1 VSAALRRGQLV
12 ARIVARRTL
21 FTPPRALT
29 SSKGLMSDLTTSE
42 SGATVASGDA
52 RQSGSPKSAS
62 RWEDF
67 VDIFYTPST
76 VYARREHAG
85 FGIPMLVVTLL
96 VGAIFLANTGVMQ
109 PIMDAEF
116 ARAAA
121 SAMRRNPQ
129 ITAEM
134 MEKSRAI
141 GETFAKVGPFIFM
154 PVAMFLT
161 GLVLWLVGRLF
172 DARQTFTAAV
182 MVASYAYVPRVV
194 ETVVN
199 GVQGLL
205 MDPASLNGRYRL
217 SLGPARFLD
226 PDATSPVLLA
236 LLGRVDLITIWV
248 TVLLA
253 IGLSVTG
260 KIPRSRAAVA
270 AVIVWLIGAV
280 PTLLQG
286 LRG

>member
-1 VSAALRRGQLV
+1 
-12 ARIVARRTL
+12 
-21 FTPPRALT
+21 
-29 SSKGLMSDLTTSE
+29 MSDLTTPD

-52 RQSGSPKSAS
+52 RQSGSPKAAS

-67 VDIFYTPST
+67 IDIFYAPSS
-76 VYARREHAG
+76 VFARREHAG

-96 VGAIFLANTGVMQ
+96 VGAIFLANMGVMQ
-109 PIMDAEF
+109 PVMDAEF
-116 ARAAA
+116 ARATA

-134 MEKSRAI
+134 MQKSRAI
-141 GETFAKVGPFIFM
+141 GETFARIGPFIVM
-154 PVAMFLT
+154 PVMMFLT
-161 GLVLWLVGRLF
+161 GLFLWLVGRF
-172 DARQTFTAAV
+172 FEARQTLAAAV

-194 ETVVN
+194 EAVVN

-217 SLGPARFLD
+217 SLGPARFFD
-226 PDATSPVLLA
+226 PDVASPVLLA
-236 LLGRVDLITIWV
+236 FLGRLDLITIWV

-253 IGLSVTG
+253 IGLAVTG
-260 KIPRSRAAVA
+260 KIPRGRAAA
-270 AVIVWLIGAV
+270 AAAIVWLIGAV
-280 PTLLQG
+280 PGVLQA